1 MAGALIE
8 NEQLQRYVSEAM
20 GAKPAGEIEARAGAL
35 AQTPE
40 MQRQAAELQLRQ
52 GARRTK
58 GAMRLALQDQGVAA
72 IAGPPTPNAKE
83 GIWGRFKRETFE
95 AGSKLG
101 ELMSSEDPG
110 ELITQE
116 ARKPVQMRSVGEVAK
131 SAQADLAGIFGRIFG
146 PDAQRQ
152 QAAATAD
159 ALGQKVLKVQ
169 LVAPASPVP
178 MSGGGEQG

>member
-1 MAGALIE
+1 
-8 NEQLQRYVSEAM
+8 
-20 GAKPAGEIEARAGAL
+20 
-35 AQTPE
+35 
-40 MQRQAAELQLRQ
+40 
-52 GARRTK
+52 
-58 GAMRLALQDQGVAA
+58 MRLALQDQGVAA